1 MLIGAPAPLA
11 GSTAVLLAGV
21 PALAL
26 LIDRALGEPPLRW
39 HPVAWMGR
47 YLAWA
52 GARLAPRTDARAA
65 DAGGRRAFW
74 LGALAWCAAAIAL
87 LLLGGLLQ
95 RWLLAQPGWL
105 AALALALL
113 LKPLLAWRM
122 LQGEVLAVERA
133 LAESLP
139 AGRARLAW
147 LVSRDV
153 SQLSEAQVRESA
165 LESLAENLNDS
176 VVAPLLWFALLGLP
190 GALLFRFANTAD
202 AMWGY
207 PGQRVLNGVARDWRW
222 AGRWAARADD
232 VLAWLP
238 ARLTA
243 LLIGLLGGLRGWR
256 GLPAQARRTP
266 SPNGGWPM
274 AALALALG
282 VRLSKPGVY
291 ALNDAGRAAG
301 PADTARAC
309 AIGARV
315 AAAGAVLCG
324 LLLWWGLAP

>member
-1 MLIGAPAPLA
+1 MLIGMPLPPA
-11 GSTAVLLAGV
+11 GSSALLLACV

-26 LIDRALGEPPLRW
+26 LIDRVAGEPPLRW

-52 GARLAPRTDARAA
+52 GARLAPRVGTRPEGA
-65 DAGGRRAFW
+65 DWPVFW
-74 LGALAWCAAAIAL
+74 RGALAWCLPAL
-87 LLLGGLLQ
+87 VLLALGGWLQ
-95 RWLLAQPGWL
+95 RWLLTQPAWL

-113 LKPLLAWRM
+113 LKPLLAWSM
-122 LQGEVLAVERA
+122 LRAEVLAVERA

-153 SQLSEAQVRESA
+153 SQLGEAQVRESA

-176 VVAPLLWFALLGLP
+176 VLAPLLWFALLGLP

-207 PGQRVLNGVARDWRW
+207 PGARVLDGVARDWRW
-222 AGRWAARADD
+222 AGKWAARADD
-232 VLAWLP
+232 GLAWLP

-256 GLPAQARRTP
+256 RLAEEARRTP

-274 AALALALG
+274 AALALVLG
-282 VRLSKPGVY
+282 VRLGKPGVY
-291 ALNDAGRAAG
+291 VLNAAGRTPE
-301 PADTARAC
+301 PADTERAC
-309 AIGARV
+309 ALGSRAVV
-315 AAAGAVLCG
+315 AAALLAGAFLWAVL
-324 LLLWWGLAP
+324 A